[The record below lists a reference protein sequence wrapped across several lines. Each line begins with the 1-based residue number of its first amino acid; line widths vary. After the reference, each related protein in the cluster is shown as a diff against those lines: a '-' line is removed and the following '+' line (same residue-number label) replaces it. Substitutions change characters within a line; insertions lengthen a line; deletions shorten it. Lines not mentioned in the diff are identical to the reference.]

1 MCHFNIVLSFQN
13 WGEISAEHHF
23 THFSLIS
30 FAKEVTFVQS
40 GWWTKECSSENEIEP
55 HTLTQN

>member
-30 FAKEVTFVQS
+30 FAKEVIFIN
-40 GWWTKECSSENEIEP
+40 GLSSLAGGQRNAQVRMRLNPIP
-55 HTLTQN
+55 